1 VSYDGDVL
9 ASATV
14 PVEVEARGIVVVP
27 VPADVATPDDA
38 AVELVTA
45 TLGDVRGVRFLAEPR
60 DSRLASE
67 PGLTVDATVAEG
79 PDGFVTT
86 VTITPETVVHDLALL
101 VDKLH
106 PDARVDDMLVTLLP
120 GETATFRVTSPVA
133 LEVAALT
140 DRAVLK
146 HAGQLVRS

>member
-1 VSYDGDVL
+1 KPLAYELAHQHADRLVTVQPREDGLVVAVHDDSPEPWSGDLVLQRVSYDGDVL

-86 VTITPETVVHDLALL
+86 
-101 VDKLH
+101 
-106 PDARVDDMLVTLLP
+106 
-120 GETATFRVTSPVA
+120 
-133 LEVAALT
+133 
-140 DRAVLK
+140 
-146 HAGQLVRS
+146 